1 MAVFELDS
9 PMRAVREAMR
19 HSLPGRAIILGV
31 GGVLAAAGICFGLT
45 AGVGSGID
53 DPAPYPNAKAAPAPA
68 PLLYFPALAEQAA
81 APATPS
87 LNSAAV
93 PITDVSIA
101 FGAPRFM
108 SPSEPMVEA
117 APTLSAPISVTE
129 PLVAATQP
137 TAVAPQASAAQPVAV
152 SKPAPVVQPV
162 PVSQSAVAPIV
173 APQPAVAPAPVVAA
187 APVVAPVPAVE
198 PAPAVAPVPAGPGFY
213 MPPSVGSD
221 AGLESRLLE
230 GINAER
236 AQAGLPAYAFD
247 GLLVKIARTRSQQMV
262 DQGYF
267 GHTDA
272 NGMYM
277 YTALL
282 GYYGVGYAWAG
293 ENLALNNFSIA
304 ESPARALVSLMNS
317 PTHRANILANDFS
330 RIGIGVVVHGD
341 GRRFYSMIFIG

>member
-1 MAVFELDS
+1 
-9 PMRAVREAMR
+9 
-19 HSLPGRAIILGV
+19 
-31 GGVLAAAGICFGLT
+31 
-45 AGVGSGID
+45 
-53 DPAPYPNAKAAPAPA
+53 
-68 PLLYFPALAEQAA
+68 
-81 APATPS
+81 
-87 LNSAAV
+87 
-93 PITDVSIA
+93 
-101 FGAPRFM
+101 
-108 SPSEPMVEA
+108 
-117 APTLSAPISVTE
+117 
-129 PLVAATQP
+129 
-137 TAVAPQASAAQPVAV
+137 
-152 SKPAPVVQPV
+152 
-162 PVSQSAVAPIV
+162 
-173 APQPAVAPAPVVAA
+173 
-187 APVVAPVPAVE
+187 
-198 PAPAVAPVPAGPGFY
+198 

-230 GINAER
+230 GINTER
-236 AQAGLPAYAFD
+236 AKAGLPAYAFD

-341 GRRFYSMIFIG
+341 GRRFYSMIFVG